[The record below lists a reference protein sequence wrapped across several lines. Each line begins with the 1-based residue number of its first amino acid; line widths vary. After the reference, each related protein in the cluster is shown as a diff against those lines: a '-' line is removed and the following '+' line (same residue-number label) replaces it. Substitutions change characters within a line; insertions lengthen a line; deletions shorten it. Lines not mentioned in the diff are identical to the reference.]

1 MSLPGTPT
9 TVTSSNGSTSD
20 GVATSPDKSVSS
32 VGNRPTNKALPFVA
46 IWDLDGPSL
55 DQWISTVPALHGSD
69 KERKDSLTT
78 LDVAD
83 KIWKN
88 LSGAIQSLVVQERP
102 PMKRPGE
109 EEDEDEEEEQ
119 RQEQQ
124 QQQPHKRVKGEGG
137 FVLKKMAKPKV
148 LYDIVDPFNVFLH
161 TIRKNEE
168 DDDALGIDPY
178 QDAAM
183 EIKPTM
189 GGKLS
194 QLTISGIINGMAG
207 VPGGIVINRLCHI
220 KEGSGIKNDTTLP
233 TVANIT
239 FHKLK
244 LLAGALHQAIQARV
258 ESDVLVTTPFRIQEM
273 LANDLQPHEFKA
285 IRKRIFDT
293 VILGKGQGHANPD
306 EGEIPTAA
314 SSGVHDIEKFKKC
327 KSCGNNDQSL
337 FVLDKKNGDV
347 ICSNCGT
354 VVSESLMHEGSAYR
368 KFEGEA
374 DRNHHGDAAN
384 PLYSNA
390 HNMSTTLGGI
400 NATTGAGLGGF
411 GTQKKGLE
419 TILRNAHA
427 YTELNISQ
435 FGKGDRRT
443 RTGYKDKQKRDAFI
457 QMTHCGDALNLHEAV
472 VQRAKELFA
481 GFRDDREL
489 VQQFKGVI
497 AACLCEA
504 FDQLSSDGKQILKQ
518 KQEAPQETFVNP
530 RANRRNDL
538 HHANLAGKGGILL
551 DFSAVKKE
559 EEETLSSVAKKPA
572 AMWDLDD
579 CRSWLME
586 ASRSIAQQWI
596 QDRKN
601 GVPNIP
607 SGSQEELEGK
617 LVEHAI
623 TLNDAL
629 EAELRQQQRQQS
641 NSNGSH
647 GKGRVITPRVNDMTK
662 LGIKWQHSHERGAAG
677 KGTGASGSSGPETS
691 GRTAGQILILKTA
704 KKIGLTINDPFAGQA
719 IHKELRSLVNKQEA
733 LKRKQIQDEAS
744 RQRFTQMKRKPWLQ
758 ARALS

>member
-1 MSLPGTPT
+1 MT
-9 TVTSSNGSTSD
+9 
-20 GVATSPDKSVSS
+20 AK
-32 VGNRPTNKALPFVA
+32 
-46 IWDLDGPSL
+46 
-55 DQWISTVPALHGSD
+55 
-69 KERKDSLTT
+69 
-78 LDVAD
+78 
-83 KIWKN
+83 
-88 LSGAIQSLVVQERP
+88 ERP
-102 PMKRPGE
+102 PEQRP
-109 EEDEDEEEEQ
+109 DDEEEEE
-119 RQEQQ
+119 QEQPLQ
-124 QQQPHKRVKGEGG
+124 KRAKLEKGA
-137 FVLKKMAKPKV
+137 VKKMKKPKIS
-148 LYDIVDPFNVFLH
+148 YDIKDPFNLYTH
-161 TIRKNEE
+161 TIRKNDADE
-168 DDDALGIDPY
+168 DELGIDPY
-178 QDAAM
+178 QEAAT
-183 EIKPTM
+183 ELKTTI

-194 QLTISGIINGMAG
+194 QLTISGMINGMAA
-207 VPGGIVINRLCHI
+207 VPGGVVINKQCHL
-220 KEGSGIKNDTTLP
+220 KEGSILKNDSVIETA
-233 TVANIT
+233 ANCT
-239 FHKLK
+239 FQKLK

-258 ESDVLVTTPFRIQEM
+258 EADVLVTTPIRIQEM
-273 LANDLQPHEFKA
+273 LAADLQLHEFKA

-293 VILGKGQGHANPD
+293 VILGKGIGHSNPD
-306 EGEIPTAA
+306 EADIPTAA
-314 SSGVHDIEKFKKC
+314 HSGVHDVEKFKKC

-337 FVLDKKNGDV
+337 FILDKKNGDV

-368 KFEGEA
+368 KFEGEI

-400 NATTGAGLGGF
+400 TMTTGAGMAGY

-457 QMTHCGDALNLHEAV
+457 QMAHCGDALNLHEAV

-538 HHANLAGKGGILL
+538 HHANMAGKGGLLL
-551 DFSAVKKE
+551 DLSAVKKE
-559 EEETLSSVAKKPA
+559 EEELLSTVAKKPA
-572 AMWDLDD
+572 ATWDLDD

-586 ASRSIAQQWI
+586 ASRSIAHQWI

-601 GVPNIP
+601 GVQKIPN
-607 SGSQEELEGK
+607 GGQEELEGK

-629 EAELRQQQRQQS
+629 EAELRQQHGS
-641 NSNGSH
+641 NSSGH
-647 GKGRVITPRVNDMTK
+647 GRGRVVTPRVTDMTK
-662 LGIKWQHSHERGAAG
+662 LGIKWQHSHERGSGG
-677 KGTGASGSSGPETS
+677 KGGVGGSGSEVPLKG

-704 KKIGLTINDPFAGQA
+704 KKMGLIINDPFAGEA

-733 LKRKQIQDEAS
+733 FKRKQQHEEAS